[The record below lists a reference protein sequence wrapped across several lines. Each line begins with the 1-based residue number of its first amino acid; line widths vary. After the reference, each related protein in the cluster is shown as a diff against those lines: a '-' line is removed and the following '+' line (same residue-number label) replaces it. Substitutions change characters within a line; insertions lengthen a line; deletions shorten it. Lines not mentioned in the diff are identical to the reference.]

1 MIYMQQQNS
10 VPWFYGCFCVMLF
23 FSVFVS
29 YVPPLLAEDSEQSLT
44 LEQAI
49 ALTLRHNTQVKS
61 AYLQRQVDA
70 FALRV
75 AGREFVP
82 VGTLSVTGVDGF
94 GIAGNS
100 SRASAQTSATLK
112 TVTGGS
118 FNALWSQA
126 FNRPGNGLGA
136 QSSATLSFTQ
146 PLLKG
151 AGLSFNEINQTLAQR
166 AEQGNVQN
174 LRSILIN
181 TVSNVI
187 FSYRNFMLAQQQL
200 AITGQSITRSRKN
213 LERQK
218 ALVKMGRVA
227 ANKVIQLEN
236 DLANRALS
244 YRQQQNSVEDQRVS
258 LLSLMN
264 VDRQLLIR
272 PVLELDVEREPLKL
286 KALQQLARH
295 YQPAYIQGTINLA
308 NQVTRLQQA
317 ENQQLWDASITADYS
332 VTAVGS
338 QWQQTQQQLGQRR
351 QGNYSVGVTL
361 SIPLGDLTREQ
372 SYIAARIARE
382 TTELAWQ
389 DTEQQLDVD
398 IQTSM
403 RNVNLTWETIALAK
417 RVTELSRKQL
427 QGETVKV
434 QTGISS
440 NYDLILAQDA
450 LVQAENGEVSAKMNY
465 LNALTRLHQLLGTT
479 LRQWHIDIAEQ
490 DGASHD

>member
-1 MIYMQQQNS
+1 MVQKISGVIGTYCL
-10 VPWFYGCFCVMLF
+10 FLTMLL
-23 FSVFVS
+23 FS
-29 YVPPLLAEDSEQSLT
+29 PCCMAEEDGKALT

-82 VGTLSVTGVDGF
+82 VGTFSVSGNDAF
-94 GIAGNS
+94 APAGNS
-100 SRASAQTSATLK
+100 SSASAQTSASLK
-112 TVTGGS
+112 TVTGGN
-118 FNALWSQA
+118 FNALWSQT
-126 FNRPGNGLGA
+126 FSRPGNGVGS
-136 QSSATLSFTQ
+136 QSSASVSFTQ

-166 AEQGNVQN
+166 AEQRNIQA
-174 LRSILIN
+174 LRSMLIN
-181 TVSNVI
+181 TVTNVI
-187 FSYRNFMLAQQQL
+187 FSYRRFVLAQQQL
-200 AITGQSITRSRKN
+200 AITGQSIERSRKN

-236 DLANRALS
+236 DLASRALS
-244 YRQQQNSVEDQRVS
+244 YRQQQNSVEDQRVR

-264 VDRQLLIR
+264 VDRQMRIQ

-286 KALQQLARH
+286 EALQQLARQ

-308 NQVTRLQQA
+308 NQATRLQQA
-317 ENQQLWDASITADYS
+317 EDQQLWDASITAAYS
-332 VTAVGS
+332 VTATGS

-361 SIPLGDLTREQ
+361 SVPLGDLTREQ
-372 SYIAARIARE
+372 AYISARIARE
-382 TTELAWQ
+382 TAELAWQ
-389 DTEQQLDVD
+389 DTEKQLDVD
-398 IQTSM
+398 VQTSM

-434 QTGISS
+434 DMGISS

-465 LNALTRLHQLLGTT
+465 LNALTSLHQLLGTT
-479 LRQWHIDIAEQ
+479 LRQWHINIAEH
-490 DGASHD
+490 DGVADD